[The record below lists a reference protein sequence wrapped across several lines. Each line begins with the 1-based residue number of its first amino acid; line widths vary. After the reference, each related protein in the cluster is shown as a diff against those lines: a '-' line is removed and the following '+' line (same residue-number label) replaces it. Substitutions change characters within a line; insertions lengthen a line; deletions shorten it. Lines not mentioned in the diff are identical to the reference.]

1 MTRHELWL
9 HWQLR
14 VCWCAL
20 SGLPGPFEARPGSEQ
35 PDKRMASVLSFALVL
50 VAMLLFVVW
59 QVRHH
64 GCRGVTDAWVARQA
78 SMNRCAG
85 ACLLCEA
92 CFVEMCRVA

>member
-1 MTRHELWL
+1 MNCGCIGNSGCAGVHCLDS
-9 HWQLR
+9 QAPLR
-14 VCWCAL
+14 LDLLV
-20 SGLPGPFEARPGSEQ
+20 SSRTKG
-35 PDKRMASVLSFALVL
+35 MASVLSFALVL
-50 VAMLLFVVW
+50 VARLLLVVW